1 MGSDPSL
8 RQLLTLVIGS
18 VGQGYM
24 LYGRK
29 QAHAVALGCGVLL
42 VVVIHFGVNLPA
54 LTAVAMLLMVVL
66 PFLLNRFLC

>member
-18 VGQGYM
+18 VGLGYM

-42 VVVIHFGVNLPA
+42 VVVIPFGVNLPA
-54 LTAVAMLLMVVL
+54 LTAVAMLLMVL

>member
-18 VGQGYM
+18 VGLGYM

-29 QAHAVALGCGVLL
+29 QAHAVALGCSVLL
-42 VVVIHFGVNLPA
+42 VVIPFGVNLPA

>member
-18 VGQGYM
+18 VGLGYM

-42 VVVIHFGVNLPA
+42 VVIPFGVNLPA
-54 LTAVAMLLMVVL
+54 LTAVAMLLMVVVL

>member
-18 VGQGYM
+18 IGLGYM

-42 VVVIHFGVNLPA
+42 VVIPFGVRNLPA
-54 LTAVAMLLMVVL
+54 LTGVALLLMVL
-66 PFLLNRFLC
+66 PFLLNRFLS

>member
-18 VGQGYM
+18 IGLGYL

-42 VVVIHFGVNLPA
+42 MVVPYGIGHLPA
-54 LTAVAMLLMVVL
+54 LVAIALLLMVL
-66 PFLLNRFLC
+66 PFLLHRFLV

>member
-18 VGQGYM
+18 VGLGYM

-42 VVVIHFGVNLPA
+42 VVIPFGVNLPA

>member
-8 RQLLTLVIGS
+8 RQLLTLAIGS
-18 VGQGYM
+18 VGLGYV

-42 VVVIHFGVNLPA
+42 VVVPYGISH
-54 LTAVAMLLMVVL
+54 LTALVAIALLLMVL
-66 PFLLNRFLC
+66 PFLLHRFLV